1 MNKTVKIAC
10 ACNKKFAV
18 LLATLLKSIEVN
30 HCING
35 NTVEVFIIDNGI
47 GVKRK
52 NKIIDTVDQQKV
64 SLRFL
69 KIPLHLKNTL
79 NAFPNGSKFTHY
91 YRLFLVSILPETIER
106 ILYLDCDMLVLNS
119 LTSLWEIQLNPN
131 EIIGAVEDTPTK
143 TVNSKVYHNVSVIS
157 NWQQLGFDMNDPYFN
172 SGLLLIDLY
181 KWRENNITQ
190 KVIDITAQYFEHV
203 FHYDQYGLNVILR
216 NKWKLLNS
224 SYNSFCIQK
233 ELDLNDIVILHFISI
248 KPNAFDYPN
257 GYQVLFYHYLDQTK
271 WSKKRGL
278 EYKKIPKLFDRVLK
292 KHPILQNFGD
302 NFLYKINQFI
312 QPW

>member
-18 LLATLLKSIEVN
+18 LLATLLKSIEIN

-47 GVKRK
+47 GKKRK

-64 SLRFL
+64 NLRFL

-119 LTSLWEIQLNPN
+119 LTSLWETQLNTN
-131 EIIGAVEDTPTK
+131 EITGSVQDTITK
-143 TVNSKVYHNVSVIS
+143 TVSSKAYKNVSAVP
-157 NWQQLGFDMNDPYFN
+157 NWQQLGLNMNDPYFN
-172 SGLLLIDLY
+172 SGLLLIDIN
-181 KWRENNITQ
+181 KWRENMISQ
-190 KVIDITAQYFEHV
+190 KVIDITAQNFEHV
-203 FHYDQYGLNVILR
+203 LYFDQYGLNVVLR
-216 NKWKLLNS
+216 NKWKLLNTR
-224 SYNSFCIQK
+224 YNSFSTQK
-233 ELDLNDIVILHFISI
+233 KLDLNDIVILHFIST
-248 KPNAFDYPN
+248 KPTAFNYPYN
-257 GYQVLFYHYLDQTK
+257 YQVLFYHYLDHTK
-271 WSKKRGL
+271 WSKKRGV
-278 EYKKIPKLFDRVLK
+278 EYKKMPKLFDGIIK
-292 KHPILQNFGD
+292 KHPRLQSFGD
-302 NFLYKINQFI
+302 NLLNYINQFI